1 MCREVVLL
9 DYEGKEGSVM
19 WKGGKKSVQF
29 RLKQSSEQNDT
40 PLTPFCLQIGQIF
53 PAESLPH
60 PFEHLTGADMVVG
73 ANEEEREGEGV
84 SAMDGKWSQRGPFAA
99 CGGSCQSPSAL
110 G

>member
-1 MCREVVLL
+1 VLL